1 MLTMPGPHGGTR
13 ISSSFKKEMTTE
25 VKGIADKAILE
36 MTEYREN
43 VSLLPPKKQW
53 VLTYL
58 ENSFKNKKKQSKSIT
73 VDKVKRIMRQR
84 FFSRT
89 PFCKK
94 ILLNRHPNDDQEEV

>member
-1 MLTMPGPHGGTR
+1 MPGPHGGTR

-58 ENSFKNKKKQSKSIT
+58 ENSFKNKKNSLRVSLLTKSK
-73 VDKVKRIMRQR
+73 
-84 FFSRT
+84 
-89 PFCKK
+89 
-94 ILLNRHPNDDQEEV
+94 E